1 MTKCC
6 PQSQEK
12 HPFLFKMSIFKALF
26 HPNLLKLS
34 LLLTELSVHLGND
47 FLEVSSLLRHGL
59 LLLGQTVLHH

>member
-1 MTKCC
+1 
-6 PQSQEK
+6 
-12 HPFLFKMSIFKALF
+12 MSIFKAQF

-34 LLLTELSVHLGND
+34 LLLTELNVHLGND